1 MVNKDLSLLQL
12 HSMDEYYAYAHA
24 NKENHQYKHLIL
36 EELLEEAKS
45 GVVQENGML
54 KIGGVSYPANC
65 ATQFDLSMGGDTTDI
80 NWRESLI
87 CPITLTNNRQ
97 RAAVHFFDLLSK
109 PSTSDMIWVS
119 EQVTPLYRVI
129 DQRFPN
135 TIGSEFL
142 GSSLASG
149 SVNKEGTRHEDF
161 TKLSFDDE
169 SLDHIISLD
178 CLEHVPDYECALSEA
193 ARTLKPGGTFT
204 ATFPFDINSQENLIR
219 AEVNEDGQI
228 VHHLEPEYHGDP
240 VTGKGVL
247 CYQVFGWQV
256 LDQLVAC
263 GFSQASIFL
272 MWSQKYAYLGPDQVI
287 IFAKK

>member
-1 MVNKDLSLLQL
+1 MLNQELSLIEL
-12 HSMDEYYAYAHA
+12 HSIDEYVAYSLA
-24 NKENHQYKHLIL
+24 NQEDYRQKHLIV
-36 EELLEEAKS
+36 EELLADAQSS
-45 GVVQENGML
+45 GAQENGEL
-54 KIGGVSYPANC
+54 KISGVSFPAKRD
-65 ATQFDLSMGGDTTDI
+65 TQFELSGGSETTDI

-87 CPITLTNNRQ
+87 CPITMTNNRQ
-97 RAAVHFFDLLSK
+97 RAAAHFFALQCEASPLDI
-109 PSTSDMIWVS
+109 IWVS

-135 TIGSEFL
+135 TIGSEYL
-142 GSSLASG
+142 GSGLASG

-161 TKLSFDDE
+161 TKLSFGDE
-169 SLDHIISLD
+169 SLNHIISLD
-178 CLEHVPDYECALSEA
+178 CLEHIPDYELALSEA